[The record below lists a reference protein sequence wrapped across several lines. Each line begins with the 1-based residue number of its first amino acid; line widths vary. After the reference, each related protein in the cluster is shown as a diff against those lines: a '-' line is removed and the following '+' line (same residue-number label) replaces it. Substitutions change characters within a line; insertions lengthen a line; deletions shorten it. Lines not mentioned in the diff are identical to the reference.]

1 MLLFHLRR
9 LDVTTENVHQLLREV
24 ARGWR
29 RRWLSRRLGTV
40 AIHVQKAGGD
50 AAMILPPIN
59 HTTTEEAKCKNH
71 PQEHLGLAHRR
82 PLKLLQVVADIR
94 REAVLLLLLLRLVLG
109 LGLLGLGLLG
119 LGLLLVLLVL
129 LLGLLLVL
137 LAILLTS
144 TGAATGRAV
153 IGIVL

>member
-1 MLLFHLRR
+1 VLLFHLRR

-40 AIHVQKAGGD
+40 AIHVQKAGED

-59 HTTTEEAKCKNH
+59 HTTTEEAKCENH

-109 LGLLGLGLLG
+109 LGLQG

-144 TGAATGRAV
+144 TVAATGRAV
-153 IGIVL
+153 IGTVL